1 VKSDY
6 DEIDLKIL
14 QILQHNTDGTT
25 EEVAKAVG
33 VSTNACWRRM
43 RALQQ
48 DGTIMNRVAV
58 LNPQR
63 LGCGLTVFAKAE
75 PVTLPPRS
83 FAQLDHAA
91 SRIPALAELHRI
103 AGTGYYRLRIRAAD
117 IPDYDAITRQVE
129 EMLGLRI
136 VEAEFSV
143 EQIKYTTCIPLAV
156 GDA

>member
-1 VKSDY
+1 VKADY

-14 QILQHNTDGTT
+14 EILQRNTDGTT
-25 EEVAKAVG
+25 QDVGEAVG

-58 LNPQR
+58 LNPHR

-75 PVTLPPRS
+75 PVVRPAKS
-83 FAQLDHAA
+83 SNELDVA
-91 SRIPALAELHRI
+91 SARIPALAELHRI

-117 IPDYDAITRQVE
+117 IADYDAITRE
-129 EMLGLRI
+129 IEARLGLRI
-136 VEAEFSV
+136 VEAEFSA
-143 EQIKYTTCIPLAV
+143 EEIKYTTCIPLRTETV
-156 GDA
+156 